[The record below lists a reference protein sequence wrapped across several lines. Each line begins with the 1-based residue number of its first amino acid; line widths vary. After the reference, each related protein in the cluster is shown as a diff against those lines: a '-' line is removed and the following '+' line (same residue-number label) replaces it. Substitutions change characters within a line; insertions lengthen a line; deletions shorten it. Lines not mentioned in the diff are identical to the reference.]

1 MTPTKK
7 LVALRF
13 DLDLIAGLEE
23 LKRRTGAPV
32 AEQVRRAV
40 AVWLE
45 AQGVTAKPG
54 RKRVATPKRP

>member
-23 LKRRTGAPV
+23 VKRRTGAPV

-40 AVWLE
+40 AAWL
-45 AQGVTAKPG
+45 ASQDIKTKADRRRAVT
-54 RKRVATPKRP
+54 RRRS